1 MQYSLKDVN
10 VIHEDNH
17 LLAIN
22 KPVGLLSQGDA
33 TGDPTAL
40 DLGKLYIKMRYDKP
54 GAVFLGSFHRLDR
67 PVSGVLVMARTSKAL
82 TRMNKLFQSRKVK
95 KTYLALTRKKPDGE
109 SGKLKHFLLKDKEKN
124 VTKAYDQVGR
134 RTAAAKESKLEW
146 KLLAMIDHYYLLEIN
161 PLTGRSHQIRAQ
173 LAAVGC
179 PIVGDMKYG
188 SRQKVDD
195 RSIGLHCRMMEF
207 VHPTTKK
214 NIKIEAGMPQTE
226 LWKRFRNNF

>member
-1 MQYSLKDVN
+1 MQYTLQDIK

-54 GAVFLGSFHRLDR
+54 GAVFLGSVHRLDR
-67 PVSGVLVMARTSKAL
+67 PVSGAIVMARTSKAL
-82 TRMNKLFQSRKVK
+82 TRMNKLFQDRKVK
-95 KTYLALTRKKPDGE
+95 KTYLALTRKKPEGE
-109 SGKLKHFLLKDKEKN
+109 SGSLKHFLLKDKEKN
-124 VTKAYDQVGR
+124 VTKAYDQKGR
-134 RTAAAKESKLEW
+134 RTAASKESKLEW

-179 PIVGDMKYG
+179 PIVGDLKYG

-195 RSIGLHCRMMEF
+195 RSIGLHCLSMQF
-207 VHPTTKK
+207 VHPVSKE
-214 NIKIEAGMPQTE
+214 NIKIEAAMPSTE
-226 LWKRFRNNF
+226 LWKRFRRR

>member
-1 MQYSLKDVN
+1 MQYSLKDVK

-82 TRMNKLFQSRKVK
+82 TRMNKLFQGRKVK
-95 KTYLALTRKKPDGE
+95 KTYLALTRKKPAGE
-109 SGKLKHFLLKDKEKN
+109 SGALKHYLLKDKEKN

-134 RTAAAKESKLEW
+134 RTSAAKESKLEW
-146 KLLAMIDHYYLLEIN
+146 KLLAMIDHYYLLEIT

-173 LAAVGC
+173 LSAVGC

-195 RSIGLHCRMMEF
+195 RSIGLHCRKMEF
-207 VHPTTKK
+207 EHPTTKET
-214 NIKIEAGMPQTE
+214 IKVEAEMPSTE
-226 LWKRFRNNF
+226 LWKRFRANF

>member
-1 MQYSLKDVN
+1 MQYSLQDIK

-33 TGDPTAL
+33 TGDATAL

-54 GAVFLGSFHRLDR
+54 GAVFLGSIHRLDR
-67 PVSGVLVMARTSKAL
+67 PVSGALVMARTSKAL
-82 TRMNKLFQSRKVK
+82 TRMNKLFQERKVK
-95 KTYLALTRKKPDGE
+95 KTYLALTRKKPEGE
-109 SGKLKHFLLKDKEKN
+109 SGSLKHFLLKDKDKN
-124 VTKAYDQVGR
+124 ITKAYDQKGR
-134 RTAAAKESKLEW
+134 RTAAAKESKLTW
-146 KLLAMIDHYYLLEIN
+146 KLLAMIDHYYLLEIQ

-179 PIVGDMKYG
+179 PIVGDLKYG

-195 RSIGLHCRMMEF
+195 RSIGLHCQSMEF
-207 VHPTTKK
+207 VHPVSKEPV
-214 NIKIEAGMPQTE
+214 KIEAAMPTTE
-226 LWKRFRNNF
+226 LWKRFRR